1 MRELY
6 RRAVVRL
13 WRPVVTVAAG
23 LLFGCTPTMRDSGFR
38 IEDYITRVTDPTGT
52 IVAALRTGRAP
63 NPNGGPDASVSGMAA
78 LVNGGSAQQSVTGTG
93 SFATVFVAI
102 PNYDDYYELTLPASA
117 LNAGLILTANE
128 NLPNATFT
136 INFAV
141 ANSGVMGNWA
151 SQSLRIIHV
160 GTGDVQV
167 SIAWSGASDVD
178 LHVVDPSGE
187 EVYYGN
193 RTSASGGSLDLD
205 SNAACSLDNKNNEN
219 IVWPTGMG
227 PHGTYIVRVDYWS
240 ACNVTQSDF
249 VVTVATKG
257 GTPQVFTGSLTG
269 TGDGGGLGS
278 GQLITTFTY

>member
-1 MRELY
+1 MRERY

-13 WRPVVTVAAG
+13 WRPVVSVAAG
-23 LLFGCTPTMRDSGFR
+23 LLFGCTPTLRDSGFR

-63 NPNGGPDASVSGMAA
+63 NPNGGPDAAVSGMAA
-78 LVNGGSAQQSVTGTG
+78 LVNGGSAQQSVTSAG
-93 SFATVFVAI
+93 SFATVFIAI
-102 PNYDDYYELTLPASA
+102 PNYDDYYELTMPTSA
-117 LNAGLILTANE
+117 LNAGVVLTANE

-141 ANSGVMGNWA
+141 ASSGLMGNWA
-151 SQSLRIIHV
+151 SQNLRVIHV

-187 EVYYGN
+187 EIYYGN
-193 RTSASGGSLDLD
+193 RASASGGSLDLD

-219 IVWPTGMG
+219 IVWPVGTG
-227 PHGTYIVRVDYWS
+227 PHGTYTVRVDYWS
-240 ACNVTQSDF
+240 ACNVTQSDY

-269 TGDGGGLGS
+269 PGDGGGQGS